1 MPGTEPATPH
11 AATATELKAQIEAE
25 RAGAPFV
32 IYRDGEGR
40 HHLHVLDTGQSHVTL
55 GRRGSAD
62 LPLPWDEEVS
72 RVHAE
77 LIRTGEE
84 WTLSD
89 DGLSLN
95 GTFVNG
101 EPIHGRRRLRDGDA
115 LRIGTT
121 VLVFRDPKDQDS
133 KATAPSD
140 DLRTVI
146 ALTEAQK
153 RVLYALCR
161 PFRDSTAF
169 VTPPTNEQIGKELF
183 LSVDAVKKH
192 LRALFQK
199 FGVEHLPQN
208 EKRARLVERA
218 FAAGLISGHDL

>member
-1 MPGTEPATPH
+1 M
-11 AATATELKAQIEAE
+11 
-25 RAGAPFV
+25 
-32 IYRDGEGR
+32 
-40 HHLHVLDTGQSHVTL
+40 
-55 GRRGSAD
+55 
-62 LPLPWDEEVS
+62 
-72 RVHAE
+72 
-77 LIRTGEE
+77 
-84 WTLSD
+84 
-89 DGLSLN
+89 
-95 GTFVNG
+95 
-101 EPIHGRRRLRDGDA
+101 
-115 LRIGTT
+115 
-121 VLVFRDPKDQDS
+121 
-133 KATAPSD
+133 
-140 DLRTVI
+140 I

-218 FAAGLISGHDL
+218 FAAGLISGQDL